1 METVKLY
8 NGLKLHRG
16 SITELA
22 KRAGL
27 SRGYVTYVLGGKY
40 RNLNVT
46 RIGAELLKELEAE
59 LAEVNTLVSEA
70 TECAL
75 TGV

>member
-8 NGLKLHRG
+8 DGLKCHHG

-27 SRGYVTYVLGGKY
+27 SRGYVTCVLAGKY

-46 RIGAELLKELEAE
+46 RIGAELLKELM
-59 LAEVNTLVSEA
+59 AEVNEVKDLVEEA
-70 TECAL
+70 TSL
-75 TGV
+75 H

>member
-1 METVKLY
+1 METGKLY
-8 NGLKLHRG
+8 NALRRHRG

-22 KRAGL
+22 RRARL

-46 RIGAELLKELEAE
+46 RIGAELLKELT
-59 LAEVNTLVSEA
+59 AEVNEVKELVEEA
-70 TECAL
+70 TGAH
-75 TGV
+75 

>member
-8 NGLKLHRG
+8 DGLKRHRG

-46 RIGAELLKELEAE
+46 RIGAELLKELN
-59 LAEVNTLVSEA
+59 AEVNEVKGLVEEA
-70 TECAL
+70 IGAH
-75 TGV
+75 

>member
-8 NGLKLHRG
+8 NALKTHRG

-22 KRAGL
+22 RRAGL

-46 RIGAELLKELEAE
+46 RIGAELLKELT
-59 LAEVNTLVSEA
+59 AEVNEVKELVEEA
-70 TECAL
+70 TGAH
-75 TGV
+75 

>member
-1 METVKLY
+1 MEHNKLY
-8 NGLKLHRG
+8 DALKTHRG

-27 SRGYVTYVLGGKY
+27 SRGYVTCVLGGKY

-46 RIGAELLKELEAE
+46 RIGAELLKELT
-59 LAEVNTLVSEA
+59 AEVNEVKELVESA
-70 TECAL
+70 IA
-75 TGV
+75 VH